1 MGYHKEAAKGI
12 GTGAIYVIVIGVVL
26 AIIGG
31 VFFTMNVL
39 LAPAKGAGGVIIKNN
54 SAENRIEKQEEFE
67 KLFATVETNK
77 SLVGQHTKNVAANP
91 DDKTAKQTLLGVQSA
106 CVASVEK
113 YNAEARKVTSMD
125 WKAADLPESLTQTGC
140 N

>member
-1 MGYHKEAAKGI
+1 MGYRKDAAKGLSE
-12 GTGAIYVIVIGVVL
+12 GALWVIGIGILL

-31 VFFTMNVL
+31 VFFTINVL

-54 SAENRIEKQEEFE
+54 SAENRIEKQEKFE
-67 KLFATVETNK
+67 KLYAKVETNK
-77 SLVGQHTKNVAANP
+77 ELVAQHTKNVAANP
-91 DDKTAKQTLLGVQSA
+91 DDKTAQQTLLGVQSA
-106 CVASVEK
+106 CVASVNT

-125 WKAADLPESLTQTGC
+125 WKAADLPDSLTTTGC

>member
-1 MGYHKEAAKGI
+1 MGYRKDAAKGLGEGTIWVIAI
-12 GTGAIYVIVIGVVL
+12 GILL

-31 VFFTMNVL
+31 VFFTLNVL

-54 SAENRIEKQEEFE
+54 SAENRIEKQEKFE
-67 KLFATVETNK
+67 KLYANVQTNK
-77 SLVGQHTKNVAANP
+77 DLVAQHTKLAAANP
-91 DDKTAKQTLLGVQSA
+91 TDKTEQQTLAGVQSA
-106 CVASVEK
+106 CSASVNT

-125 WKAADLPESLTQTGC
+125 WKAADLPDSLTTTGC

>member
-1 MGYHKEAAKGI
+1 MGYRKDAAKGL
-12 GTGAIYVIVIGVVL
+12 GEGAIWIIAIGIIL
-26 AIIGG
+26 TIIGG

-67 KLFATVETNK
+67 KLYATVETNK
-77 SLVGQHTKNVAANP
+77 SLVAQHTKNVALDP
-91 DDKTAKQTLLGVQSA
+91 TDKTAKQTLLGVQSA

>member
-1 MGYHKEAAKGI
+1 MGYRKEAAKGL
-12 GTGAIYVIVIGVVL
+12 GEGAIWIIVIGVIGTL
-26 AIIGG
+26 IGG
-31 VFFTMNVL
+31 FFFVTTVL

-67 KLFATVETNK
+67 KLFAKVNFNKDLVAQYKGTVESDPTDAK
-77 SLVGQHTKNVAANP
+77 
-91 DDKTAKQTLLGVQSA
+91 AKQNLEGAKSA
-106 CVASVEK
+106 CNASVAQ

-125 WKAADLPESLTQTGC
+125 WKAADLPESLTTVGC

>member
-31 VFFTMNVL
+31 IFFTMNVL
-39 LAPAKGAGGVIIKNN
+39 LAPAKGAGGVIITNN
-54 SAENRIEKQEEFE
+54 SAENRIEKQEKFE
-67 KLFATVETNK
+67 KLFAKVETNK
-77 SLVGQHTKNVAANP
+77 ALVAQHTKTVQADP
-91 DDKTAKQTLLGVQSA
+91 TDKQASLVLSGVQSA
-106 CVASVEK
+106 CSASVEQ
-113 YNAEARKVTSMD
+113 YNAEARKVLSMD
-125 WKAADLPESLTQTGC
+125 WKAADLPDSLTANGC

>member
-26 AIIGG
+26 MIIGG
-31 VFFTMNVL
+31 VFWGINV
-39 LAPAKGAGGVIIKNN
+39 ATSNAKGAGDVVIKNN
-54 SAENRIEKQEEFE
+54 SAANRIEKQEKFE
-67 KLFATVETNK
+67 QMIATVETNK
-77 SLVGQHTKNVAANP
+77 ALVAQHTKNVANNP
-91 DDKTAKQTLLGVQSA
+91 DDKTASQTLLGVQSA

-113 YNAEARKVTSMD
+113 YNAETRKITSID
-125 WKAADLPESLTQTGC
+125 WKAVDLPESLTIAGC

>member
-31 VFFTMNVL
+31 IFFTMNVL

-54 SAENRIEKQEEFE
+54 SAENRIEKQEQFE
-67 KLFATVETNK
+67 KLMAKVETNK
-77 SLVGQHTKNVAANP
+77 ALVAQHTKTVALDP
-91 DDKTAKQTLLGVQSA
+91 TDKQATMVLSGVQSA
-106 CVASVEK
+106 CVASVEQ

-125 WKAADLPESLTQTGC
+125 WKAADLPDSLTTTGC

>member
-1 MGYHKEAAKGI
+1 MGYRKDAAKGLGEGTIWIIAI
-12 GTGAIYVIVIGVVL
+12 GILLT
-26 AIIGG
+26 IIGG

-54 SAENRIEKQEEFE
+54 SAENRIEKQEKFE
-67 KLFATVETNK
+67 KLYAKVETNK
-77 SLVGQHTKNVAANP
+77 TLVSQHTKNVAANP
-91 DDKTAKQTLLGVQSA
+91 DDKTAQQTLLGVQSA
-106 CVASVEK
+106 CVASVET

-125 WKAADLPESLTQTGC
+125 WKAADLPDNLTTSGC